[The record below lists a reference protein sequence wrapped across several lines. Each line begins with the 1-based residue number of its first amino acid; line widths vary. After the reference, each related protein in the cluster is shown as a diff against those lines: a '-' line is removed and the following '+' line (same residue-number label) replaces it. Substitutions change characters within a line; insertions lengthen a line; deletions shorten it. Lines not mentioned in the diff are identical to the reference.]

1 MKTAVIYAR
10 YTSDSQTEQSI
21 DGQLRVCEEYAKKN
35 NITILEG
42 IYTTRATIRKGI
54 QYSKFSN
61 LFAEEAIF
69 VISRD

>member
-1 MKTAVIYAR
+1 MGYNPKSMRAEEFIDDA
-10 YTSDSQTEQSI
+10 EILESI
-21 DGQLRVCEEYAKKN
+21 EYAKKN

-42 IYTTRATIRKGI
+42 IYTTRATVRKGI

-69 VISRD
+69 VITRD